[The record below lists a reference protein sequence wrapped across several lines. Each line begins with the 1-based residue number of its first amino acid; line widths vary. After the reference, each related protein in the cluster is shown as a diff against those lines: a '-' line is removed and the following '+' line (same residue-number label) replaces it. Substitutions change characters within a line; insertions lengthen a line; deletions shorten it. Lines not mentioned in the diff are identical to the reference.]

1 LVVFVLV
8 VSTVRS
14 FWVGFT
20 KFLSVVRGFLLVV
33 RGLVSRRLSKF
44 IGGSFSVFSSLFLL
58 LVGLN
63 FMGLVPYVFSLTR
76 HLAINLSISL
86 PLWFG
91 IILIGVCYDFGGF
104 LAHLQPVGSP
114 AALNP
119 FLCLIELVSTLVR
132 PITLSV
138 RLTANLSTGHILIAL
153 LGSGFVGRGLLG
165 CIFILILGLFYFMF
179 EMGVCFIQAY
189 IFTLLPVLYSDDH
202 PVDSH

>member
-1 LVVFVLV
+1 M
-8 VSTVRS
+8 
-14 FWVGFT
+14 
-20 KFLSVVRGFLLVV
+20 V
-33 RGLVSRRLSKF
+33 RGLVSRRLAKG
-44 IGGSFSVFSSLFLL
+44 IGGSYSVFSSLFLL

-76 HLAINLSISL
+76 HLAVNLSVSL
-86 PLWFG
+86 PLWLG
-91 IILIGVCYDFGGF
+91 VVLMGVCYDFGGF

-138 RLTANLSTGHILIAL
+138 RLTANLSTGHILMAL

-165 CIFILILGLFYFMF
+165 GSFILILGLFYFIF

-202 PVDSH
+202 PADSH